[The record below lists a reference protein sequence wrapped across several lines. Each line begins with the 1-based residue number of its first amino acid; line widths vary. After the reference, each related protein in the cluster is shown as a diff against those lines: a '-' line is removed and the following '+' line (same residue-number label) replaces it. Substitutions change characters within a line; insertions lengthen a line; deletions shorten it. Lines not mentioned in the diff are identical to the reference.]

1 LGTIQVVVETG
12 IPFSKSGKQMNIEN
26 LAHEI
31 ALLSND
37 SIQRLATELVNIFPT
52 RADKLAL
59 TIQAVMQDQLR
70 AIETELGLHG

>member
-1 LGTIQVVVETG
+1 
-12 IPFSKSGKQMNIEN
+12 MNIEN

-52 RADKLAL
+52 RADRLAD
-59 TIQAVMQDQLR
+59 TITAVAQDQIR
-70 AIETELGLHG
+70 VIETELGLHG

>member
-1 LGTIQVVVETG
+1 
-12 IPFSKSGKQMNIEN
+12 MNIEN

-52 RADKLAL
+52 RADRLAD
-59 TIQAVMQDQLR
+59 TITAVAQDQIR
-70 AIETELGLHG
+70 SIEKELGLH